1 MHPMRIPLG
10 VIFLVVLG
18 SGCTTSKILPPQ
30 ATPVAYREANDRLA
44 GRSAEVRTRD
54 GGLFHLYNVEITVD
68 SVRGSSPFGGAG
80 SRFAI
85 GEVFEIRA
93 GKDRTRGGL
102 IGGAIGAG
110 IALILILSRS
120 VFDDAANSRANERG
134 PVGEVVHKLLFHDR
148 ISLLFPN
155 RAVEPLIPR
164 TARFRPRHPPGA
176 VRSGTGGT
184 GGWCHSSAPS
194 RAGESG
200 SGYFLFTGSYI
211 TRPKPHFT

>member
-1 MHPMRIPLG
+1 MAWLGSITYCEGEVATVVWLKDPRNREHEVSPMRIPLG

-54 GGLFHLYNVEITVD
+54 GGLFHLYSVEITAD

-102 IGGAIGAG
+102 VGGAIGAG
-110 IALILILSRS
+110 IGLILELAGS
-120 VFDDAANSRANERG
+120 VFDDAATIRADQPG
-134 PVGEVVHKLLFHDR
+134 PVREVVFSA
-148 ISLLFPN
+148 SLG
-155 RAVEPLIPR
+155 VLIGAIRGSR
-164 TARFRPRHPPGA
+164 TRYRFGR
-176 VRSGTGGT
+176 
-184 GGWCHSSAPS
+184 
-194 RAGESG
+194 
-200 SGYFLFTGSYI
+200 
-211 TRPKPHFT
+211 